1 MLASQIIET
10 GYPVLSLLDKAEF
23 ALQLME
29 DYETIHLPVNE
40 EDKFYGIISKH
51 DLAEADGSVTLGT
64 LTQYFINASVLP
76 EDHLL
81 SLLKTASRFDISL
94 VPVVNKNKELQGVVT
109 RSSLLLQLALFFNV
123 EEPGGMLVIEMDKRN
138 FSFGE
143 MSRLIETND
152 ASITQ
157 LNTYT
162 ETATGNFIVTIRVNR
177 SEISDIIATLQ
188 RYDYQIR
195 YYFGEEDYENELKEN
210 YDLLMTYLNI

>member
-29 DYETIHLPVNE
+29 DFETLHLPVNE

-51 DLAEADGSVTLGT
+51 DLAEADSSVALGA
-64 LTQYFINASVLP
+64 LSQYFINASVLP

-81 SLLKTASRFDISL
+81 SLLKTASRFDLSL

-143 MSRLIETND
+143 ISRLIETND

-188 RYDYQIR
+188 RYDYQVR